1 MASVCSNAVVYGLSV
16 SHWHFA
22 PDGIVDRFQ
31 VSGPSVSG
39 AARSDLE
46 RKSEMRITNIEQG
59 IMNIEV
65 RNFIILQ
72 SSISGPEQTI

>member
-1 MASVCSNAVVYGLSV
+1 M
-16 SHWHFA
+16 
-22 PDGIVDRFQ
+22 
-31 VSGPSVSG
+31 SG